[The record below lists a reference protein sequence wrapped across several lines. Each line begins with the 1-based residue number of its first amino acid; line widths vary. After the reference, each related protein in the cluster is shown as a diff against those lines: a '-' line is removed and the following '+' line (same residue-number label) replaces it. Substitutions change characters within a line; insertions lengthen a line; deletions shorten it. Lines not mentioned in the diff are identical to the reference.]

1 MIKTTVR
8 RVWTVA
14 RMRRRV
20 GTLLSALLSPLPWP
34 SGGDEEGPLQQSPRP
49 STTGTEAGDRQGL
62 TGDWSTDRS
71 SVADNLFMNLGQ
83 VLD

>member
-1 MIKTTVR
+1 MEPLM
-8 RVWTVA
+8 A
-14 RMRRRV
+14 GSV
-20 GTLLSALLSPLPWP
+20 GKA
-34 SGGDEEGPLQQSPRP
+34 PLQQSPRP